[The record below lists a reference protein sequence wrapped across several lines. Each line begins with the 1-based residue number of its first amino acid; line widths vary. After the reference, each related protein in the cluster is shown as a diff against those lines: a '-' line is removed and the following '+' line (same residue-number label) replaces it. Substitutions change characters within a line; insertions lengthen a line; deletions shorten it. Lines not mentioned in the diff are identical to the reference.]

1 MSPENRDIS
10 EDLNPTWGFEESMG
24 WDQCD
29 QQYVEKGDQEK
40 QEQKAQ
46 SD

>member
-1 MSPENRDIS
+1 MINVTNTNFHKNGVLIE
-10 EDLNPTWGFEESMG
+10 
-24 WDQCD
+24 
-29 QQYVEKGDQEK
+29 QYVEKGDQEK